1 MPLYVYR
8 AYEDKFRGL
17 NDMDCISIIEADN
30 LEDANK
36 YAREASFR
44 LIQDNDIIYNSL
56 YSEAED
62 KYERIFG
69 VRFNDE
75 PEMQEKFANIL
86 QKIIKADV
94 LYELYELNED
104 MTISYSIEEM
114 LEKAKED
121 FEDFVSDF
129 GRFRFW

>member
-1 MPLYVYR
+1 MSLYVYR

-17 NDMDCISIIEADN
+17 NNMNYIFIIEADN

-75 PEMQEKFANIL
+75 PEM
-86 QKIIKADV
+86 
-94 LYELYELNED
+94 
-104 MTISYSIEEM
+104 
-114 LEKAKED
+114 
-121 FEDFVSDF
+121 
-129 GRFRFW
+129 

>member
-17 NDMDCISIIEADN
+17 NDMDCISIVEADN
-30 LEDANK
+30 LDDANE

-44 LIQDNDIIYNSL
+44 LIQDSDIIYNSL

-62 KYERIFG
+62 KYEQIFG

-75 PEMQEKFANIL
+75 PEMQKNFANIL
-86 QKIIKADV
+86 QKIIEADI
-94 LYELYELNED
+94 LYEAYELNED
-104 MTISYSIEEM
+104 MTFSYSIEEM

-121 FEDFVSDF
+121 FEDFVLDF

>member
-1 MPLYVYR
+1 MALYVYR

-44 LIQDNDIIYNSL
+44 LIQDSDIIYNSL